1 MKIKDLRAKDK
12 KELEGLLL
20 ENRGKLRDLRFK
32 VSSKQMKGVRELRK
46 LKKSIAQLLTILRE
60 KYYDTKTSKN

>member
-20 ENRGKLRDLRFK
+20 ENRGQLRDLRFK

-46 LKKSIAQLLTILRE
+46 LKKSIAQLLTIIKE
-60 KYYDTKTSKN
+60 K